1 MQWAFIVFHLK
12 EWKIITEKFAVDNID
27 METNFYF
34 YRMTK
39 YRIDLKP
46 IFHKK

>member
-27 METNFYF
+27 METHFYF
-34 YRMTK
+34 ILPYR
-39 YRIDLKP
+39 LKAH
-46 IFHKK
+46 FS